1 MVQGHVRAEQS
12 LIARNSKQSETWDRH
27 PIKVVA
33 HPTLR
38 RFSVTGDIGTGSAGV
53 LAKAIAK
60 NSEIRL
66 IELESPGGL
75 VRETDLLV
83 T

>member
-1 MVQGHVRAEQS
+1 VVVQGHVRAEQS

-66 IELESPGGL
+66 ITLTFSRAARL
-75 VRETDLLV
+75 
-83 T
+83 